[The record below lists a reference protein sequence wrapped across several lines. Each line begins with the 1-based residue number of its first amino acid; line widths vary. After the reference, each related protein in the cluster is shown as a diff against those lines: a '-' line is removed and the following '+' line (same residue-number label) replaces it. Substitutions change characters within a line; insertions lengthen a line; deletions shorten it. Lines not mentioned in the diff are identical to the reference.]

1 MAEVELPAGRAVEL
15 KPGGNHVM
23 LMGLKRQLKVGDRVA
38 LTLVVE
44 DKDGKRETINV
55 DAAIRPLSPGEHA
68 APGH

>member
-1 MAEVELPAGRAVEL
+1 
-15 KPGGNHVM
+15 
-23 LMGLKRQLKVGDRVA
+23 VGERVA

-55 DAAIRPLSPGEHA
+55 DAAIRPLNPGEHA